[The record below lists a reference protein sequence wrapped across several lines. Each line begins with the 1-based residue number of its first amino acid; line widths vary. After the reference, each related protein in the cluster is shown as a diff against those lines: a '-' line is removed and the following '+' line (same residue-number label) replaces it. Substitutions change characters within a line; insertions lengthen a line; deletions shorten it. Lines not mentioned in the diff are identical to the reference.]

1 MPEEPC
7 QCPDC
12 QRFYREH
19 DRLIREFP
27 TLRQQQELNWA
38 ALQSF
43 RTLSGRVLEDLQKQ
57 QGARQQQDQAA
68 ANARGPAASA
78 DESSDGLQQAMAD
91 LENINAHL
99 FSIEALMERVFDV
112 RVPEEIE
119 QKFREL
125 AGELAPDPLNVD
137 RLRLN
142 RLLHQTPDLP
152 RPQLKQA
159 SRCVADKGGQSFP
172 PRPFGITTVEKSPH
186 QDKAVASS

>member
-1 MPEEPC
+1 VPEEPC

-19 DRLIREFP
+19 DRLIRENP

-43 RTLSGRVLEDLQKQ
+43 RTLAGRVMEELQKQ
-57 QGARQQQDQAA
+57 QEATEAAANQANAAPVGQVAGSGAVEDQAA
-68 ANARGPAASA
+68 EPDAV
-78 DESSDGLQQAMAD
+78 QQAMAD

-99 FSIEALMERVFDV
+99 FSIEALMERIFDV
-112 RVPEEIE
+112 RVPEEVE
-119 QKFREL
+119 QKFREV
-125 AGELAPDPLNVD
+125 AGELAPDPLNAD

-152 RPQLKQA
+152 
-159 SRCVADKGGQSFP
+159 G
-172 PRPFGITTVEKSPH
+172 
-186 QDKAVASS
+186 

>member
-12 QRFYREH
+12 KRFYREH
-19 DRLIREFP
+19 DRLIREVP
-27 TLRQQQELNWA
+27 TLRQEQELNWA

-57 QGARQQQDQAA
+57 NGVSNHQTENASKSLTSPAPAQDQLD
-68 ANARGPAASA
+68 S
-78 DESSDGLQQAMAD
+78 LQQAIAD

-99 FSIEALMERVFDV
+99 FSMEALMERIFDV
-112 RVPEEIE
+112 KVPEEVE

-125 AGELAPDPLNVD
+125 AGELAPDPLNAD

-152 RPQLKQA
+152 
-159 SRCVADKGGQSFP
+159 DKN
-172 PRPFGITTVEKSPH
+172 
-186 QDKAVASS
+186 

>member
-12 QRFYREH
+12 QRFCREH

-57 QGARQQQDQAA
+57 QSASQHQDQAA

-152 RPQLKQA
+152 DR
-159 SRCVADKGGQSFP
+159 S
-172 PRPFGITTVEKSPH
+172 
-186 QDKAVASS
+186 

>member
-57 QGARQQQDQAA
+57 NSSRQQQDQ
-68 ANARGPAASA
+68 PAAGVSTGSPA
-78 DESSDGLQQAMAD
+78 EESGDSLQQAMAD

-152 RPQLKQA
+152 DR
-159 SRCVADKGGQSFP
+159 S
-172 PRPFGITTVEKSPH
+172 
-186 QDKAVASS
+186 

>member
-12 QRFYREH
+12 LRFYREH

-27 TLRQQQELNWA
+27 TLRQQQEINWA

-43 RTLSGRVLEDLQKQ
+43 RTLCGRVLEDLQKKL
-57 QGARQQQDQAA
+57 
-68 ANARGPAASA
+68 NPN
-78 DESSDGLQQAMAD
+78 SSDQSEESFQAETIEKTDKSITQVISD

-99 FSIEALMERVFDV
+99 YSIEALMERIFDV
-112 RVPEEIE
+112 KVSNEVEDT
-119 QKFREL
+119 FREV
-125 AGELAPDPLNVD
+125 AGELAPDPLNID

-152 RPQLKQA
+152 
-159 SRCVADKGGQSFP
+159 DK
-172 PRPFGITTVEKSPH
+172 
-186 QDKAVASS
+186 

>member
-1 MPEEPC
+1 MKVPEAPC

-27 TLRQQQELNWA
+27 TLRKQQEIKWA

-43 RTLSGRVLEDLQKQ
+43 RTLSGRDLEDLQKKLNSNSY
-57 QGARQQQDQAA
+57 DQSEE
-68 ANARGPAASA
+68 NCHTGTFEKKEKSITQVI
-78 DESSDGLQQAMAD
+78 SD

-99 FSIEALMERVFDV
+99 YSIEALMERIFDV
-112 RVPEEIE
+112 KVPEEVE
-119 QKFREL
+119 DKFREV
-125 AGELAPDPLNVD
+125 AGELAPDPLNID

-152 RPQLKQA
+152 
-159 SRCVADKGGQSFP
+159 DK
-172 PRPFGITTVEKSPH
+172 
-186 QDKAVASS
+186 

>member
-19 DRLIREFP
+19 DRLIRENP
-27 TLRQQQELNWA
+27 TLRQQQELSWA
-38 ALQSF
+38 ALQAF

-57 QGARQQQDQAA
+57 H
-68 ANARGPAASA
+68 GPRASESQVHATPVGGSEEPA
-78 DESSDGLQQAMAD
+78 DAMQQAMAD

-99 FSIEALMERVFDV
+99 FSIEALMERIFDV
-112 RVPEEIE
+112 RVPEDIE

-125 AGELAPDPLNVD
+125 AGELAPDPLNAD

-152 RPQLKQA
+152 
-159 SRCVADKGGQSFP
+159 D
-172 PRPFGITTVEKSPH
+172 H
-186 QDKAVASS
+186 N

>member
-19 DRLIREFP
+19 DRLIRENP

-43 RTLSGRVLEDLQKQ
+43 RTLAGRVMEELQKQ
-57 QGARQQQDQAA
+57 QEATEAAATQANGAPAGQGAAGSAAVEDQAA
-68 ANARGPAASA
+68 EPDAV
-78 DESSDGLQQAMAD
+78 QQALAD

-99 FSIEALMERVFDV
+99 FSIEALMERIFDV
-112 RVPEEIE
+112 RVPEEVE
-119 QKFREL
+119 QKFREV
-125 AGELAPDPLNVD
+125 AGELAPDPLNAD

-152 RPQLKQA
+152 
-159 SRCVADKGGQSFP
+159 G
-172 PRPFGITTVEKSPH
+172 
-186 QDKAVASS
+186 

>member
-1 MPEEPC
+1 MVPEEPC

-19 DRLIREFP
+19 DRLIRENP
-27 TLRQQQELNWA
+27 TLRQQQELSWA

-43 RTLSGRVLEDLQKQ
+43 RTLAGRVMEELQKQ
-57 QGARQQQDQAA
+57 QDAAEAQGPVGGATAPGLELAGGAA
-68 ANARGPAASA
+68 RSADAVVPPASA
-78 DESSDGLQQAMAD
+78 GEAFQQALAD

-112 RVPEEIE
+112 RVPEEVE
-119 QKFREL
+119 QKFREV
-125 AGELAPDPLNVD
+125 AGELAPDPLNAD

-152 RPQLKQA
+152 
-159 SRCVADKGGQSFP
+159 DKG
-172 PRPFGITTVEKSPH
+172 
-186 QDKAVASS
+186 

>member
-19 DRLIREFP
+19 DRLIRENP

-43 RTLSGRVLEDLQKQ
+43 RTLAGRVMEELQKQ
-57 QGARQQQDQAA
+57 QEASEAQPATGAA
-68 ANARGPAASA
+68 AAPAAA
-78 DESSDGLQQAMAD
+78 APAEPDTPEEPDAMQQALAD

-99 FSIEALMERVFDV
+99 FSIEALMERIFDV
-112 RVPEEIE
+112 RVPEEVE
-119 QKFREL
+119 RLFREQ
-125 AGELAPDPLNVD
+125 AGELAPDPLNAD

-152 RPQLKQA
+152 DR
-159 SRCVADKGGQSFP
+159 G
-172 PRPFGITTVEKSPH
+172 
-186 QDKAVASS
+186 

>member
-57 QGARQQQDQAA
+57 QSARQQQDQAA

-78 DESSDGLQQAMAD
+78 EESSDGLQQAMAD

-119 QKFREL
+119 QKFREI

-152 RPQLKQA
+152 DR
-159 SRCVADKGGQSFP
+159 S
-172 PRPFGITTVEKSPH
+172 
-186 QDKAVASS
+186 

>member
-12 QRFYREH
+12 LRFYREH
-19 DRLIREFP
+19 DRLIREYP

-43 RTLSGRVLEDLQKQ
+43 RTLSGRVLEDLQKHNSQ
-57 QGARQQQDQAA
+57 RSNDQTPQPASGGAVEE
-68 ANARGPAASA
+68 PADA
-78 DESSDGLQQAMAD
+78 LQQTIAD

-99 FSIEALMERVFDV
+99 FSIEALMERIFDV

-125 AGELAPDPLNVD
+125 AGELAPDPLNAD

-152 RPQLKQA
+152 DR
-159 SRCVADKGGQSFP
+159 
-172 PRPFGITTVEKSPH
+172 T
-186 QDKAVASS
+186 

>member
-27 TLRQQQELNWA
+27 TLRHQQELNWA

-43 RTLSGRVLEDLQKQ
+43 RTLAGRVLEDLQKQ
-57 QGARQQQDQAA
+57 QLDNNHDKSSESLSPAGAVEETED
-68 ANARGPAASA
+68 SV
-78 DESSDGLQQAMAD
+78 QQAIAD

-99 FSIEALMERVFDV
+99 FSIEVLMERIFDV
-112 RVPEEIE
+112 KVPEAIE
-119 QKFREL
+119 KKFLEL

-152 RPQLKQA
+152 
-159 SRCVADKGGQSFP
+159 DKN
-172 PRPFGITTVEKSPH
+172 
-186 QDKAVASS
+186 

>member
-57 QGARQQQDQAA
+57 QNSRQQQDQPVAGVSA
-68 ANARGPAASA
+68 GASPAE
-78 DESSDGLQQAMAD
+78 ESGDALQQAMAD

-152 RPQLKQA
+152 DR
-159 SRCVADKGGQSFP
+159 S
-172 PRPFGITTVEKSPH
+172 
-186 QDKAVASS
+186 

>member
-12 QRFYREH
+12 QRFYKEH
-19 DRLIREFP
+19 DRLVREFP

-43 RTLSGRVLEDLQKQ
+43 RTLAGRVLEDFQKQ
-57 QGARQQQDQAA
+57 YGYKLT
-68 ANARGPAASA
+68 
-78 DESSDGLQQAMAD
+78 ESSLETNGDLLSEDEISEELQQALTD

-99 FSIEALMERVFDV
+99 FSIEVLMEKIFDV
-112 RVPEEIE
+112 RVPEIVED
-119 QKFREL
+119 KFKEL
-125 AGELAPDPLNVD
+125 AGELAPDPLNPD

-152 RPQLKQA
+152 EKN
-159 SRCVADKGGQSFP
+159 QS
-172 PRPFGITTVEKSPH
+172 
-186 QDKAVASS
+186 

>member
-1 MPEEPC
+1 MSEEPC

-12 QRFYREH
+12 VRFYREH

-27 TLRQQQELNWA
+27 TLRQQQEINWA

-43 RTLSGRVLEDLQKQ
+43 RTLCGRVVEDLQKEINSYSSCKSEENLKTGSIEKKRKSIQ
-57 QGARQQQDQAA
+57 QVM
-68 ANARGPAASA
+68 S
-78 DESSDGLQQAMAD
+78 D

-99 FSIEALMERVFDV
+99 YSIEALMERIFEVK
-112 RVPEEIE
+112 VPVEFEDR
-119 QKFREL
+119 FREI

-152 RPQLKQA
+152 
-159 SRCVADKGGQSFP
+159 DK
-172 PRPFGITTVEKSPH
+172 
-186 QDKAVASS
+186 

>member
-1 MPEEPC
+1 M
-7 QCPDC
+7 
-12 QRFYREH
+12 
-19 DRLIREFP
+19 IRECP

-43 RTLSGRVLEDLQKQ
+43 RTLSGRVLEDLQKHSSQRSNEQTPQSTATGAVEEQSEAIQ
-57 QGARQQQDQAA
+57 QTI
-68 ANARGPAASA
+68 
-78 DESSDGLQQAMAD
+78 AD

-99 FSIEALMERVFDV
+99 FSIEALMERIFDV

-125 AGELAPDPLNVD
+125 AGELAPDPLNAD

-152 RPQLKQA
+152 DR
-159 SRCVADKGGQSFP
+159 S
-172 PRPFGITTVEKSPH
+172 
-186 QDKAVASS
+186 